1 MSGKGTRKTVSPSI
15 HKALKKT
22 TVLFSVRRFLQI
34 FGLYAKTIIARAL
47 GFALLDLQKYED
59 SRGGIQILL
68 RWRHL

>member
-1 MSGKGTRKTVSPSI
+1 MYSKIIMEEFYNPQNP
-15 HKALKKT
+15 KKT
-22 TVLFSVRRFLQI
+22 TVLFSVRRFLQF

-47 GFALLDLQKYED
+47 GFALLDLQKYGD